1 MRYPTPAL
9 LLAAAA
15 LISPAI
21 AQAADC
27 APVNTTIVTS
37 FYVDGCQ
44 SPFGLCTRG
53 AIPRGPLRGTTQ
65 FQVLTLG
72 PGPTATTLLYTG
84 VLTVT
89 TASGTLTLHDRGL
102 LDQATGRFFELES
115 VVSGTGSFLN
125 ATGWL
130 TSQGF
135 DVGTGFSGTL
145 TGAVCRA
152 DDRSE

>member
-1 MRYPTPAL
+1 MRSSTPAL
-9 LLAAAA
+9 LIAAA
-15 LISPAI
+15 LSVSPAV
-21 AQAADC
+21 ARAADC
-27 APVNTTIVTS
+27 APVHSTIVTT

-44 SPFGLCTRG
+44 SLFGLCTRG
-53 AIPRGPLRGTTQ
+53 TIASGPLQGTTQ
-65 FQVLTLG
+65 FEVLTLG
-72 PGPTATTLLYTG
+72 PGPTATTVLYTG

-102 LDQATGRFFELES
+102 LDQSTFRYFELES

-145 TGAVCRA
+145 TGAICKA

>member
-15 LISPAI
+15 LVSPEA
-21 AQAADC
+21 AQADDC
-27 APVNTTIVTS
+27 APVHSSIVTTI
-37 FYVDGCQ
+37 YVDGCQ
-44 SPFGLCTRG
+44 SPVHLCTRG
-53 AIPRGPLRGTTQ
+53 FIATGPLRGTTQ
-65 FQVLTLG
+65 FEVLTLG
-72 PGPTATTLLYTG
+72 PGPTTTTVLYTG

-89 TASGTLTLHDRGL
+89 TASGTVTIQDRGV
-102 LDQATGRFFELES
+102 LDQATFRYFELES
-115 VVSGTGSFLN
+115 IVSGTGSFLN

-135 DVGTGFSGTL
+135 ATGTGFSGTL

-152 DDRSE
+152 GDSSE